1 MDQFTAHLDRGWDL
15 AQKGDFVGAEAS
27 ARRAMELESDSP
39 EAHNLLGFSC
49 ALRGD
54 HEEALE
60 FYQQAIA
67 LDDTFLEAVLNAA
80 ELCIHPLGDLGAA
93 LDFCRD
99 ALELVETDEERTDA
113 LLLKFDALLGLGRE
127 EEARRVCDEL
137 PGPPYQNPMHAFL
150 VGRAFFEMGDLEHAE
165 GLLKDA
171 AERDPENPEPP
182 YYLAMILNERGDS
195 AGCTRA
201 FLLSRDLDLKLAPV
215 PWSVPP
221 ETFGESVQN
230 ALEHLAP
237 RLRALLSQDEIYIT
251 ESPGV
256 EVVVEGADPRAPVLL
271 DALEGGGTRFRLFVY
286 QRNVE
291 RIAGSA
297 ERMDDTLRTAFER
310 EIASVAFGEMEPPS
324 AERGTLN

>member
-54 HEEALE
+54 HDEALE
-60 FYQQAIA
+60 LYQQAIA

-80 ELCIHPLGDLGAA
+80 ELCIHPLNDPETA
-93 LDFCRD
+93 LEFCRD
-99 ALELVETDEERTDA
+99 ALELVENDEERADA
-113 LLLKFDALLGLGRE
+113 LLLKFDALLALGRE
-127 EEARRVCDEL
+127 DEARAVCMQI
-137 PGPPYQNPMHAFL
+137 PPPPYQNPMHAFL
-150 VGRAFFEMGDLEHAE
+150 VGRAFFEIGELEQSE
-165 GLLKDA
+165 KLLKDA
-171 AERDPENPEPP
+171 AERDPDNPETH
-182 YYLAMILNERGDS
+182 YYLGMIANEHGDAM
-195 AGCTRA
+195 GCTRA
-201 FLLSRDLDLKLAPV
+201 FLVSRELDLRLPPV
-215 PWSVPP
+215 PWAVAT
-221 ETFGESVQN
+221 ETFAASVES
-230 ALEHLAP
+230 ALGHIVP
-237 RLRALLSQDEIYIT
+237 RLRSLLSADEIYIT
-251 ESPGV
+251 EAPGV
-256 EVVVEGADPRAPVLL
+256 EVIVEGADPRAPVLL
-271 DALEGGGTRFRLFVY
+271 DALEGGGSRFRLFIY

-297 ERMDDTLRTAFER
+297 ERIEETLRTALER

>member
-15 AQKGDFVGAEAS
+15 AQKGDFIGAEAS
-27 ARRAMELESDSP
+27 ARRAIELEGDSP

-67 LDDTFLEAVLNAA
+67 LDDTFLEAFLNAA
-80 ELCIHPLGDLGAA
+80 ELCIHPLGDLEAA
-93 LDFCRD
+93 LEFCRD
-99 ALELVETDEERTDA
+99 ALELVETDEERADA

-137 PGPPYQNPMHAFL
+137 PAPPYQNPMHAFL
-150 VGRAFFEMGDLEHAE
+150 VGRAFFEMGDLEKAE
-165 GLLKDA
+165 TLLKDA
-171 AERDPENPEPP
+171 EERDPENPEPP
-182 YYLAMILNERGDS
+182 YYQAMILNERGDA

-201 FLLSRDLDLKLAPV
+201 FLHSRELDLKLPHV
-215 PWSVPP
+215 PWSIPS
-221 ETFGESVQN
+221 ETFAENVQA
-230 ALEHLAP
+230 ALDQLAP
-237 RLRALLSQDEIYIT
+237 RLRTLLSNDEIFLT
-251 ESPGV
+251 DSPGV
-256 EVVVEGADPRAPVLL
+256 EVIVEGADPRAPVLL
-271 DALEGGGTRFRLFVY
+271 DSLEGGGAKFRLFVY

-291 RIAGSA
+291 RIAGSLDRI
-297 ERMDDTLRTAFER
+297 EDTLRTAFER

>member
-80 ELCIHPLGDLGAA
+80 ELCIHPLGDPEAA
-93 LDFCRD
+93 LAFCRD
-99 ALELVETDEERTDA
+99 ALELVESDEERTDA

-127 EEARRVCDEL
+127 EEAKRVCEEL

-150 VGRAFFEMGDLEHAE
+150 VGRAFFEMADLERAE
-165 GLLKDA
+165 ELLKDA

-201 FLLSRDLDLKLAPV
+201 FLLSRELDLQLAPV
-215 PWSVPP
+215 PWSVPKDA
-221 ETFGESVQN
+221 FAESVQS
-230 ALEHLAP
+230 ALDLLAP
-237 RLRALLSQDEIYIT
+237 RLRSLLSPEEIFIT
-251 ESPGV
+251 DTPGV